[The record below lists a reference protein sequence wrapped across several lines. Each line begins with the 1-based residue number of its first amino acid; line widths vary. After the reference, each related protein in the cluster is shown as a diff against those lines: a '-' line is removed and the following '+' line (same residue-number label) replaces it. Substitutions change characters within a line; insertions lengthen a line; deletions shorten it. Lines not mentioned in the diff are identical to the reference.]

1 VDHEHDGE
9 RTVPT
14 DSGVPVKPA
23 NIVVNGRTYVLHDQP
38 VVVICIDGSEPDYH
52 IEAMAAGRMPW
63 LSGVLEGESGSYWP
77 AHCAM
82 PALTN
87 PNNLSIATGRPPI
100 AHGIC
105 GNYIF
110 DTQTGEEVLM
120 NDKKYLRAPTVF
132 AAANDAG
139 LDVVVVTA
147 KDKLRRLLG
156 AGLVEEGPSLRG
168 NPRDFVAPSRS
179 GICFS
184 AEKADSAT
192 IASNGITDVLD
203 LVGMPLPSVYSA
215 ELSEFTLAAG
225 VAILKSRGA
234 DLMYLSLTDYIQHK
248 NPPGS
253 DVAND
258 FYAMIDSYAAQLDS
272 LGAVVVLTADHG
284 MSAKTDVNGAANVI
298 YVEDEVRRL
307 LGHATAGSDIGDGV
321 RVILP
326 ITDPYTVHHGALGSF
341 ASIYLPEDAPMQ
353 EIVEGLRAIEGVE
366 QVLEREE
373 AATLYSLPIDRIGD
387 IVLLSEAGTAVGRYA
402 EWHDLSGLD
411 APLRSHGALGELQ
424 IPFIVNRALPR
435 PEPLDEPYGDV
446 AYVHNYDAFWIATT
460 LVANAAK
467 YTANADSAIRVS

>member
-1 VDHEHDGE
+1 M
-9 RTVPT
+9 
-14 DSGVPVKPA
+14 KPP
-23 NIVVNGRTYVLHDQP
+23 NFSVNERTYVLHDQP

-52 IEAMAAGRMPW
+52 VEAMKAGTMPW
-63 LSGVLEGESGSYWP
+63 LSSLLDGESSSSWA

-87 PNNLSIATGRPPI
+87 PNNLSIATGRPPV
-100 AHGIC
+100 AHGIS

-110 DTQTGEEVLM
+110 DTKTGEEVLM
-120 NDKKYLRAPTVF
+120 NDKKYLRAPTLF
-132 AAANDAG
+132 AAANEAG

-156 AGLVEEGPSLRG
+156 AGLVEEGPSLHDG
-168 NPRDFVAPSRS
+168 GDEFVAPSRT

-192 IASNGITDVLD
+192 VESNGITDVLN

-225 VAILKSRGA
+225 VAILQSRGV

-248 NPPGS
+248 NAPGS

-258 FYAMIDSYAAQLDS
+258 FYGMIDRYAAKLDE
-272 LGAVVVLTADHG
+272 LGAVVVITADHG
-284 MSAKTDVNGAANVI
+284 MSAKTDENGAAIVI

-307 LGHATAGSDIGDGV
+307 LGHPTGAAPDIDNGV

-341 ASIYLPEDAPMQ
+341 ASIYLPSDAP
-353 EIVEGLRAIEGVE
+353 IKDVVDGLRALDGVE
-366 QVLEREE
+366 QVLERHE
-373 AATLYSLPIDRIGD
+373 AAALFSLPADRIGD
-387 IVLLSEAGTAVGRYA
+387 IVLLSAAGTAVGRYEA
-402 EWHDLSGLD
+402 WHDLSGLD

-424 IPFIVNRALPR
+424 IPFIVNRPLPR
-435 PEPLDEPYGDV
+435 PEVLDEPYGDT

-460 LVANAAK
+460 LVANVAKHGRDRISAA
-467 YTANADSAIRVS
+467 RVS

>member
-1 VDHEHDGE
+1 M
-9 RTVPT
+9 
-14 DSGVPVKPA
+14 KPSDFT
-23 NIVVNGRTYVLHDQP
+23 VNGRTYVLHDRP

-52 IEAMAAGRMPW
+52 LEAMKAGRMPW
-63 LSGVLEGESGSYWP
+63 LSSMLNGESGSSWA

-87 PNNLSIATGRPPI
+87 PNNLSIATGHPP
-100 AHGIC
+100 AVHGIC

-110 DTQTGEEVLM
+110 DPQTGEEVLM
-120 NDKKYLRAPTVF
+120 NDKKYLRAPTIF

-156 AGLVEEGPSLRG
+156 AGLVEDGPTG
-168 NPRDFVAPSRS
+168 DGGEFVAPART

-192 IASNGITDVLD
+192 VEHNGIGDVLD

-225 VAILKSRGA
+225 VAILQSRGA

-248 NPPGS
+248 NAPGS
-253 DVAND
+253 EVAND
-258 FYAMIDSYAAQLDS
+258 FYAMIDRYASMLDE

-284 MSAKTDVNGAANVI
+284 MSAKTDERGDAQVI

-307 LGHATAGSDIGDGV
+307 LGRPTAADDGI

-341 ASIYLPEDAPMQ
+341 ASIYLPPEAP
-353 EIVEGLRAIEGVE
+353 VSDVVTGLRALDGVD
-366 QVLEREE
+366 QVLERHE
-373 AATLYSLPIDRIGD
+373 AAVLYRLPADRIGD
-387 IVLLSEAGTAVGRYA
+387 IVVLSAAGTAVGRYA

-424 IPFIVNRALPR
+424 IPFIVNRPLPQLQ
-435 PEPLDEPYGDV
+435 PLDEPFGET
-446 AYVHNYDAFWIATT
+446 AYVHNYDAFWVATT
-460 LVANAAK
+460 LVADVARHGHDHAPAA
-467 YTANADSAIRVS
+467 RVS

>member
-1 VDHEHDGE
+1 ME
-9 RTVPT
+9 P
-14 DSGVPVKPA
+14 SQFS
-23 NIVVNGRTYVLHDQP
+23 VNGRTYVLHDQP

-52 IEAMAAGRMPW
+52 LEAMKAGRMPW
-63 LSGVLEGESGSYWP
+63 LSSVLKQQSGSSWP

-87 PNNLSIATGRPPI
+87 PNNLSIATGRPPA

-110 DTQTGEEVLM
+110 DPQTGEEVLM

-132 AAANDAG
+132 AAANEAG
-139 LDVVVVTA
+139 LGVVVVTA

-156 AGLVEEGPSLRG
+156 AGLVEEGPTG
-168 NPRDFVAPSRS
+168 DGGDFVAPSRT

-184 AEKADSAT
+184 AEKADTAT
-192 IASNGITDVLD
+192 VEQNGIGDVLD

-225 VAILKSRGA
+225 VAILQSRGA

-248 NPPGS
+248 HAPGTE
-253 DVAND
+253 VAND
-258 FYAMIDSYAAQLDS
+258 FYAMIDRYASMLDE

-284 MSAKTDVNGAANVI
+284 MSAKTDESGAAKVI

-307 LGHATAGSDIGDGV
+307 LGRPGVPDADDGV

-341 ASIYLPEDAPMQ
+341 ASVYLPSDAP
-353 EIVEGLRAIEGVE
+353 ISVVVEGLRALGGVD
-366 QVLEREE
+366 QVLGRDE
-373 AATLYSLPIDRIGD
+373 AAALYSLPPDRIGD
-387 IVLLSEAGTAVGRYA
+387 IVLLSAAGTAVGRYEA
-402 EWHDLSGLD
+402 WHDLSGLD

-424 IPFIVNRALPR
+424 IPFIVNRSLPR
-435 PEPLDEPYGDV
+435 PEALDEPYGDT
-446 AYVHNYDAFWIATT
+446 AYLHNYDAFWIATT
-460 LVANAAK
+460 LVANVARHGRDHA
-467 YTANADSAIRVS
+467 SAVRVS

>member
-1 VDHEHDGE
+1 M
-9 RTVPT
+9 
-14 DSGVPVKPA
+14 KPSSFS
-23 NIVVNGRTYVLHDQP
+23 VNGRTYVLHDQP
-38 VVVICIDGSEPDYH
+38 VVVICIDGSEPGYH
-52 IEAMAAGRMPW
+52 VEAMRAGKMPW
-63 LSGVLEGESGSYWP
+63 LSSMLDGESSSSWA

-132 AAANDAG
+132 AAANEAD

-156 AGLVEEGPSLRG
+156 AGLVEEGPSLTG
-168 NPRDFVAPSRS
+168 DATEFVAPSRT

-184 AEKADSAT
+184 AEKADT
-192 IASNGITDVLD
+192 TTVDDNGISDVLE

-225 VAILKSRGA
+225 VAILDTRGA

-248 NPPGS
+248 NAPGS

-258 FYAMIDSYAAQLDS
+258 FYAMIDRYAAELDG
-272 LGAVVVLTADHG
+272 LGAVVVITADHG
-284 MSAKTDVNGAANVI
+284 MSAKTDESGAANVI

-307 LGHATAGSDIGDGV
+307 LGHPMGAAPDSEDGV

-341 ASIYLPEDAPMQ
+341 ASIYLPVAAPVQ
-353 EIVEGLRAIEGVE
+353 DVLEGLRALEGVE

-373 AATLYSLPIDRIGD
+373 AAALYSLPADRIGD
-387 IVLLSEAGTAVGRYA
+387 IILLSAAGTAVGRYA
-402 EWHDLSGLD
+402 AWHDLSGLD

-424 IPFIVNRALPR
+424 IPFIVNRPLPR
-435 PEPLDEPYGDV
+435 PAALDEPFGDT
-446 AYVHNYDAFWIATT
+446 AYVHNYDAFWIATS
-460 LVANAAK
+460 LVANVVKHGCDRASAA
-467 YTANADSAIRVS
+467 RVS